1 MPRKRNAYEPF
12 IGEID
17 LLNESPSEE
26 PPSEGFQILYKKGL
40 YEIYTTQIKVEKTKK
55 TKIKKSR
62 AKHGTVLEKSNWVN
76 SNNNSPRY
84 WILNKI
90 KPNPNGK
97 TFAVGTSQGEVSIFS
112 TSEGGIK
119 NRIATTAKNIF
130 KKSHFE
136 ITALEYSPSGKY
148 LTALSTTSRSSY
160 DIVNDCVISVYDVSD
175 LSRGL
180 QLLYEKDVKIR
191 HDTGIPIGISFI
203 SDKLIVGFFGKEFF
217 CWKLT
222 NNILRDY
229 QRMNF
234 ASDIVDV
241 KRHDNTIIFLLKNG
255 SIGELRN
262 DNLSIINDGNG
273 INTENSYWGVEYY
286 AKHGNIVLASMFKFL
301 YMCDLSAP
309 VKGWLRLDEKI
320 NEKETTRLEFTPD
333 GTYIIANKRGKI
345 SMYPF
350 IENKTLGKETKIA
363 SGIWYGIDFMG
374 YSAIP
379 TNEAETLRVN
389 PLNVNLRLRF

>member
-1 MPRKRNAYEPF
+1 MPSRRNKHEPEPF
-12 IGEID
+12 FKEID

-26 PPSEGFQILYKKGL
+26 PPSEGFQILYKKNL
-40 YEIYTTQIKVEKTKK
+40 YEIYTKQIKVEKTKK

-62 AKHGTVLEKSNWVN
+62 AKHGSVLEKSNWVN
-76 SNNNSPRY
+76 SRNKTPRY

-97 TFAVGTSQGEVSIFS
+97 TFAVGTSQGEISIFS

-119 NRIATTAKNIF
+119 NRIATTAKNIL
-130 KKSHFE
+130 KKPDFE

-175 LSRGL
+175 LSRV

-191 HDTGIPIGISFI
+191 HDRGRPIGISFI

-222 NNILRDY
+222 KNILRDY

-255 SIGELRN
+255 SIRELTN

-273 INTENSYWGVEYY
+273 INTENSSWGVEYY
-286 AKHGNIVLASMFKFL
+286 AKHGNIVLASMYKFL
-301 YMCDLSAP
+301 YMCDLSEP
-309 VKGWLRLDEKI
+309 DKTWKLLDETINKNVASKI
-320 NEKETTRLEFTPD
+320 EFSPD
-333 GTYIIANKRGKI
+333 GNYIIAYTKWKVL
-345 SMYPF
+345 MYPF
-350 IENKTLGKETKIA
+350 INNNTVGNKEEIA
-363 SGIWYGIDFMG
+363 SDIDFI
-374 YSAIP
+374 AATCTRIP
-379 TNEAETLRVN
+379 ANEAVTSIEN
-389 PLNVNLRLRF
+389 PLDSLRLRF